1 MGIGI
6 GGDEMNRVLAS
17 IAGIIFLLA
26 GIYDCYDS
34 ERHGKRRLKPFLM
47 PLLTVF
53 YVSSADQISLLV
65 TAGLLL
71 GGLGD
76 TLLIHK
82 QNRKAL
88 LGGTA
93 AFLAG
98 HLCYVLRFLQ
108 DFRWGAFPEW
118 IIPVLLGYAVYAAV
132 FAPKLFPHVDQK
144 LLPPVI
150 VYMIG
155 LLGMSILAFLRLS
168 TGEDAGRV
176 LVWIGSLCFVV
187 SDTILSFSIFA
198 KGSHC
203 GVMETYLAAQV
214 LITIGFLHA

>member
-1 MGIGI
+1 
-6 GGDEMNRVLAS
+6 MNRALAML
-17 IAGIIFLLA
+17 AGSFFLLA

-34 ERHGKRRLKPFLM
+34 ERKGKRRLKPFLM

-53 YVSSADQISLLV
+53 YVSSADEISLLV

-82 QNRKAL
+82 QNKKAL

-98 HLCYVLRFLQ
+98 HLCYVLRFLH
-108 DFRWGAFPEW
+108 DCRWGIFPEW
-118 IIPVLLGYAVYAAV
+118 IIPVLIGYAGYAAI
-132 FAPKLFPHVDQK
+132 FAPRLLKHVNKRLKL
-144 LLPPVI
+144 PVI
-150 VYMIG
+150 AYMIG
-155 LLGMSILAFLRLS
+155 LLAMSILAFLRLS
-168 TGEDAGRV
+168 TREDPGRV
-176 LVWIGSLCFVV
+176 LVWLGSLCFVV

-198 KGSHC
+198 KGSHR
-203 GVMETYLAAQV
+203 GVMETYLAAQA
-214 LITIGFLHA
+214 LIAIGFLHA

>member
-1 MGIGI
+1 
-6 GGDEMNRVLAS
+6 MNRALAM
-17 IAGIIFLLA
+17 IAGSFFLLA

-34 ERHGKRRLKPFLM
+34 ERKGKRRLKPFLM

-53 YVSSADQISLLV
+53 YVSSADEISLLV

-82 QNRKAL
+82 QNKKAL

-108 DFRWGAFPEW
+108 DCRWGIVPEW
-118 IIPVLLGYAVYAAV
+118 TVLVLLGYAGYAAV
-132 FAPKLFPHVDQK
+132 FAPRLLRHVEKK
-144 LLPPVI
+144 LLAPVAA
-150 VYMIG
+150 YMIV
-155 LLGMSILAFLRLS
+155 LLAMSILAFGRFSSGADSGRL
-168 TGEDAGRV
+168 
-176 LVWIGSLCFVV
+176 LVWLGSVCFLL

-198 KGSHC
+198 RGSHR
-203 GVMETYLAAQV
+203 GVMETYLVAQA
-214 LITIGFLHA
+214 LIAIGFLHA